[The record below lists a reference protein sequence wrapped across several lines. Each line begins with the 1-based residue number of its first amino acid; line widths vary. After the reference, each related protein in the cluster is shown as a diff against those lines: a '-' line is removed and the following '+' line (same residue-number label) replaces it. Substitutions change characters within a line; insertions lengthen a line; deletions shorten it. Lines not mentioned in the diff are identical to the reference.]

1 MAISNGDI
9 VQIPVINISEP
20 NESVGDALIDAASK
34 HGFIYVESKGTGFT
48 AEYVDRAF
56 ELSKLFFDSPREE
69 KAGCMITEDNKGWS
83 AMHSEILDPEHQRVW
98 LQFHFL
104 MRLAMKTNQLDSL
117 ETSKSAHS
125 PSSLLLGHSTVADP
139 TRPGHSTWES
149 S

>member
-69 KAGCMITEDNKGWS
+69 KAGCMITEDVSITVVMSVPRVNCCRTRDGLQC
-83 AMHSEILDPEHQRVW
+83 IQRY
-98 LQFHFL
+98 
-104 MRLAMKTNQLDSL
+104 SI
-117 ETSKSAHS
+117 
-125 PSSLLLGHSTVADP
+125 PSIRGYGFNSI
-139 TRPGHSTWES
+139 S
-149 S
+149 SCAWQ